1 MRGAGDAAFRPRHGK
16 NPSLLVS
23 PMSPARKHQHGPVA
37 ALGECVFSDAAR
49 AQAAPVLER
58 MSAAGPP
65 ARHSEAE
72 RACAYVIDKVR
83 ASSGR
88 WFHQGA
94 RVPPLASTSTSPVVR
109 FIAEQ
114 RIHRVPTSVARA
126 LLAWADGFP
135 VELLTCVPPATRVL
149 ALQAAGR
156 RCVSLLAHGAETGP
170 HEDALAFAVHD
181 LCHLDKFIDPE
192 HHRGQVGFF
201 ALLHRAVANG
211 SWGAFEAQFDS
222 AFGRD
227 WRHVAADMN
236 GSSVFLFAALK
247 MKLKMAVRRRAAQ
260 SERSC
265 PEPSGPLTADE
276 LRVYRHFLEEML
288 TLLSLH
294 GDLAEAARQ
303 TSARRDAP
311 AAASKLLAHFEEAGE
326 CVLRDRPASHRSP
339 L

>member
-1 MRGAGDAAFRPRHGK
+1 
-16 NPSLLVS
+16 
-23 PMSPARKHQHGPVA
+23 MSPA
-37 ALGECVFSDAAR
+37 L
-49 AQAAPVLER
+49 
-58 MSAAGPP
+58 
-65 ARHSEAE
+65 SEAE

-88 WFHQGA
+88 LFHQGA
-94 RVPPLASTSTSPVVR
+94 RVPPLASTSTSSVVR

-135 VELLTCVPPATRVL
+135 VDLLTCVPPATRVL
-149 ALQAAGR
+149 ALQAVGR
-156 RCVSLLAHGAETGP
+156 RCVSLLADGAKTEP
-170 HEDALAFAVHD
+170 HPDALAFAVHD
-181 LCHLDKFIDPE
+181 LCHLDKFIDYD

-201 ALLHRAVANG
+201 ACLHRAVAGG

-247 MKLKMAVRRRAAQ
+247 MKLKMAVRRRVAQ
-260 SERSC
+260 FEHSP
-265 PEPSGPLTADE
+265 PEPSGPLTPHE
-276 LRVYRHFLEEML
+276 IRVYGHFLEEML
-288 TLLSLH
+288 ALLSLH
-294 GDLAEAARQ
+294 GDVAEAARR

-311 AAASKLLAHFEEAGE
+311 VAAGKLLAHFEEVGE
-326 CVLRDRPASHRSP
+326 CVLRDRPTSH
-339 L
+339 